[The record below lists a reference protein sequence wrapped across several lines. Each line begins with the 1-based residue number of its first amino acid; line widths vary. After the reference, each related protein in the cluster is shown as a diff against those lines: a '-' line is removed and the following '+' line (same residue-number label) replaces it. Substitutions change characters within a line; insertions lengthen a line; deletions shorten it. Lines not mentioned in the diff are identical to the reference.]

1 MSKPSDKDLSKREF
15 LASTATTMALASLP
29 ASARKALAAKKWD
42 VIIIGGGSAGLPAA
56 IFAAERGGSVL
67 VIEGSHRIG
76 GTLDRSSGQMSAAGT
91 SLQKAKGIAD
101 TADLHYQ
108 DVMRISQNTANPEM
122 VRLAVDNAAD
132 TIEWLI
138 DLGWEALP
146 EHPVRGL
153 GHEPYK
159 IERYQWGAEGGVSVY
174 RALEPKV
181 LQLAAQNKLTILT
194 NTEAVQ
200 LLTDGASVTGV
211 VARGPDGQTLNY
223 NAANVVITT
232 GGAGG
237 DPEMFEYLNGA
248 PLYVRM
254 AYPYNKGVGVK
265 LAESVGGYIR
275 GKEHFLCNDGDVLTD
290 TAYPTPQLA
299 NAETNSERRKP
310 WEVYVNVDGQRFVKE
325 DSESVDVREHA
336 VLQQPNHRYWA
347 IFDSEILSNAPPFLL
362 GWTAEE
368 IRLAFG
374 KYHMFSKGETI
385 SELAHWAGINGSNL
399 ENTIARYNSA
409 QANDKDPAFNREHM
423 PLPVTT
429 PPFYAIRM
437 QAYSILVFGG
447 VAVDTSL
454 RVLRKDSSPVPNLY
468 AAGEVLGKG
477 TLTGQSYV
485 GGMSLTPALTFGR
498 LLGEKLLDLG
508 T

>member
-1 MSKPSDKDLSKREF
+1 MSKPSHKDLSKREF
-15 LASTATTMALASLP
+15 LASSATSIALASLP
-29 ASARKALAAKKWD
+29 AKARKALAAQEWD

-91 SLQKAKGIAD
+91 SLQRAKGITD

-108 DVMRISQNTANPEM
+108 DVMRISRNTANPEM
-122 VRLAVDNAAD
+122 VRLAVNNAAD

-159 IERYQWGAEGGVSVY
+159 IKRYQWGAEGGVSIY

-181 LQLAAQNKLTILT
+181 LQLVAEGKLTILT
-194 NTEAVQ
+194 NTAAVE
-200 LLTDGASVTGV
+200 LLSDGVSVTGV
-211 VARGPDGQTLNY
+211 VTKGPDGKALSY
-223 NAANVVITT
+223 SAANVVITT

-290 TAYPTPQLA
+290 MSYPTPQLA
-299 NAETNSERRKP
+299 NAETNSERRQP
-310 WEVYVNVDGQRFVKE
+310 WEIYVNVNGQRFVKE
-325 DSESVDVREHA
+325 DSDSVDVREHA
-336 VLQQPNHRYWA
+336 VLRQPNHRYWA
-347 IFDSEILSNAPPFLL
+347 IFDSAILANAPPFLL
-362 GWTAEE
+362 GWNAEE
-368 IRLAFG
+368 MRLAFG
-374 KYHMFSKGETI
+374 KYHMFSSGKTI
-385 SELAHWAGINGSNL
+385 SELARWTGINGSAL
-399 ENTIARYNSA
+399 ESTIASYNNA
-409 QANDKDPAFNREHM
+409 QSKGKDSTFNREHM
-423 PLPVTT
+423 PLPITK

-454 RVLRKDSSPVPNLY
+454 RVLRKDGSPVPNLY

-498 LLGEKLLDLG
+498 LLGERILKLG